1 MKTAQQVL
9 EAKGFDNDQINDIIN
24 FKTKY
29 SEEGFDMEVRK
40 EFGLENEPLHLW
52 EAYFQ
57 GDADYQVLSAR
68 AKERGYILDN
78 SNENVITNIDGD
90 GDVGALLVS
99 MDHRLIELCENI
111 EKYSHDEKIEILVT
125 LQNGHPDEINP
136 LLNEFQST
144 QSRFSD
150 YVDEFC
156 SHEEAGRF
164 ASDLSE
170 EEIREV
176 AERYINDNWQ

>member
-1 MKTAQQVL
+1 MKNAQQVL
-9 EAKGFDNDQINDIIN
+9 EAKGFDNDQILDIIY

-29 SEEGFDMEVRK
+29 SEEGFDMQVRK

-52 EAYFQ
+52 EGYYR
-57 GDADYQVLSAR
+57 GDADEKVLKVQAIKLGYTWGEEDGDNYADVESMLSAMDDR
-68 AKERGYILDN
+68 L
-78 SNENVITNIDGD
+78 
-90 GDVGALLVS
+90 VG
-99 MDHRLIELCENI
+99 LCEEI

-136 LLNEFQST
+136 LLNEFQSI

-150 YVDEFC
+150 YVDEYC
-156 SHEEAGRF
+156 IQEESGRF

-176 AERYINDNWQ
+176 AEHYINDNWQ